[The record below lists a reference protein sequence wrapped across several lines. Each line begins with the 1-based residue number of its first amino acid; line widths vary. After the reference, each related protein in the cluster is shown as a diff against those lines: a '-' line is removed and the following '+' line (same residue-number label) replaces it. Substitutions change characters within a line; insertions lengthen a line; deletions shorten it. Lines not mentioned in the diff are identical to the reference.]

1 LGKPPRQT
9 RRKNP
14 EHIEEGAVTPK
25 WPGLVSLGKT
35 FLYGSKGTPKALH
48 SEGTT
53 DTTSEAYDSMNKSYR
68 WFRQDELVRKCLV
81 TNSFYA
87 CLTKGFETVLE
98 PVDQSLDP
106 QERERLLEDYAYVKT
121 EVDARNKRVNMDWVL
136 FVAQVKRSIFGK
148 AGFEVVLDPNDLLP
162 DRLIPLKSEDLKPKL
177 NENWELTGYEYK
189 GKDGFYAP
197 EEVLYFTNIGL
208 EADYEGLSD
217 IEGIRDICK
226 ARNHTFTKDIP
237 EIVMTLWAPF
247 LLLQAD
253 TSGLDPAAADTA
265 LTNLANQT
273 KPGKRVV
280 VNESVEGEVLDMKPD
295 TEGLVSLLDKMDE
308 RIIGNFGTPKFLVG
322 KPIENR
328 ATAYAELEAFVEG
341 PVSFI
346 QRYFKR
352 EIERQW
358 YDPLTEQIILKRE
371 NLPQSAFQSKKTVPV
386 VLKHRWNPIRTA
398 DVLELY
404 NAVTNLYGQ
413 GMGVVDRKTA
423 WDLLGLPKERFEEA
437 FPEV

>member
-1 LGKPPRQT
+1 M
-9 RRKNP
+9 
-14 EHIEEGAVTPK
+14 TPK
-25 WPGLVSLGKT
+25 WPGLVPLSKAL
-35 FLYGSKGTPKALH
+35 LYGFKASPKAVY

-53 DTTSEAYDSMNKSYR
+53 GTTSEAYEGMDKNYR

-81 TNSFYA
+81 TNAFYA

-98 PVDQSLDP
+98 PVDQSLET
-106 QERERLLEDYAYVKT
+106 QEKERLLEDYAYVKT
-121 EVDARNKRVNMDWVL
+121 EVDELNKKVNMDWTL

-148 AGFEVVLDPNDLLP
+148 AGFEIVLDPDGLLP
-162 DRLIPLKSEDLKPKL
+162 ERFIPLKSDKLKPKL
-177 NENWELTGYEYK
+177 DRNWELTGFEYE
-189 GKDGFYAP
+189 GRDNFYAP
-197 EEVLYFTNIGL
+197 EEVLYFTNLGL

-253 TSGLDPAAADTA
+253 TSGLDPTAADTA

-280 VNESVEGEVLDMKPD
+280 VNESVEGQVVDLKPNV
-295 TEGLVSLLDKMDE
+295 EGLISLLDKMDE
-308 RIIGNFGTPKFLVG
+308 RIIGSFGTPRFLVG

-328 ATAYAELEAFVEG
+328 ATAYAELESFVEG

-346 QRYFKR
+346 QRFFKR
-352 EIERQW
+352 ETERQW
-358 YDPLTEQIILKRE
+358 YDPLTEQIVLKKER
-371 NLPQSAFQSKKTVPV
+371 LTQSALQSKKTVPV
-386 VLKHRWNPIRTA
+386 VLKHRWSPIRTT
-398 DVLELY
+398 DILELY

-437 FPEV
+437 FPEE